1 MCGEWQPT
9 QLFTVDLYVV
19 DMYEKERRAMHVIRW
34 STKSTCN
41 VIAKKS
47 PESKCIKKKQDSS

>member
-19 DMYEKERRAMHVIRW
+19 DMYEKERRAIIDIRDIHM
-34 STKSTCN
+34 SLISMELCMSY
-41 VIAKKS
+41 VGVQS
-47 PESKCIKKKQDSS
+47 PPAML